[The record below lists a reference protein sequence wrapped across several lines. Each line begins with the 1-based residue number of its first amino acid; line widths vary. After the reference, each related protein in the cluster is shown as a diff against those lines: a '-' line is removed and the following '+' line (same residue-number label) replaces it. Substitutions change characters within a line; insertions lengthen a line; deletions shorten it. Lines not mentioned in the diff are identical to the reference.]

1 MHESTPALLSALPAL
16 CQQAGRQARNA
27 ALCGR
32 KDVTKGDAKALT
44 LSLAKI
50 LVLANCLVATGVID
64 ADRFFQTSQTLR
76 AKPGRLRLNR
86 SQISPMHRGA

>member
-16 CQQAGRQARNA
+16 CQQAGRQAQNA
-27 ALCGR
+27 AQCGR
-32 KDVTKGDAKALT
+32 KDVTTGDAKALT

-50 LVLANCLVATGVID
+50 LVLANCLAATGVID

-76 AKPGRLRLNR
+76 AKPGWLRLKR
-86 SQISPMHRGA
+86 SHTSLKHRGA